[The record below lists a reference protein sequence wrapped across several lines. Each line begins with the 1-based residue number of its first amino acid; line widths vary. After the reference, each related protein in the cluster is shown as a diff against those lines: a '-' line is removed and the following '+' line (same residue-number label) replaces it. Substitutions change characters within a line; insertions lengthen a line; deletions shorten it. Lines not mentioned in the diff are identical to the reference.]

1 MSTRPP
7 WPNKHTQYA
16 VTTQCPNWS
25 DCNIYL
31 ALKFIQNPV
40 LLCEKSH
47 INKKVNTLHHCLH
60 NSHWHQFSKALGS
73 RSQWIQC
80 STKITMMSYELRF
93 YIPTQHKI
101 GHYGNVPQANLSTWY
116 GKTKPNTTKAHSPI
130 KRNVLQHKINT
141 KKLKPGLVAAYDI
154 RPGNGEGLF
163 WFWHFINLSPSSLLT
178 HLHTYT
184 LTLSPGT
191 HMGQALRSVYNSHY
205 EQQVF
210 SRRESTSAVT
220 S

>member
-101 GHYGNVPQANLSTWY
+101 GHYGNVPQANLSAWY
-116 GKTKPNTTKAHSPI
+116 GKTKPNTTKASIHQPKEMYYI
-130 KRNVLQHKINT
+130 QHKINT
-141 KKLKPGLVAAYDI
+141 NKRSAVAETGDPLATI
-154 RPGNGEGLF
+154 KMCPFFGGGGGAG
-163 WFWHFINLSPSSLLT
+163 SPSNTMLSGPRPSSVPSGILIHPALG
-178 HLHTYT
+178 HTRHG
-184 LTLSPGT
+184 PKIGT
-191 HMGQALRSVYNSHY
+191 GLCPSGGVL
-205 EQQVF
+205 
-210 SRRESTSAVT
+210 
-220 S
+220 